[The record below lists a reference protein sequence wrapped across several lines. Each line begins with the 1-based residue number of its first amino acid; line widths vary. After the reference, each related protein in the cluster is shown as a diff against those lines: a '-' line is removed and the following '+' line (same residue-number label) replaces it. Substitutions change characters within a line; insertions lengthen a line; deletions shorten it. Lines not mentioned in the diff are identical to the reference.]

1 MGQTPCSA
9 LFERRDSIVEYSL
22 DPRVWNLVQVLLNFL
37 LREAFIHPAQ
47 EVSHSVVFTL
57 LVLQGEVVA
66 SESSYP
72 PLPSSIQIGRGED
85 VSERVVVCADYKLVP
100 VLPIWGQIF
109 MELLCNGPLKGQEFL
124 FVGVVPLFSIIHH
137 MAGIGDRMVSS
148 ICLLLRQYSP
158 EASSRGIGFQQEQLV
173 EVWKGQDRSLE
184 ASGLETLKGFPCL
197 QGQVNVFRLLVLVL
211 PTSEVI
217 QWRCNFGKALYEVLV
232 MTYKAHKRLHFGVGI
247 WGWTLSN

>member
-1 MGQTPCSA
+1 M
-9 LFERRDSIVEYSL
+9 LFKQRDSIVEYGL
-22 DPRVWNLVQVLLNFL
+22 DPRVWNLVQVLPNFL

-66 SESSYP
+66 SKLSYP

-85 VSERVVVCADYKLVP
+85 VSERVVVSADYKL
-100 VLPIWGQIF
+100 
-109 MELLCNGPLKGQEFL
+109 
-124 FVGVVPLFSIIHH
+124 VGVVPLFSLIHH

-148 ICLLLRQYSP
+148 ICLLLRQNSP
-158 EASSRGIGFQQEQLV
+158 KASSRGINFQQERLV
-173 EVWKGQDRSLE
+173 EVWKGQNRSLK
-184 ASGLETLKGFPCL
+184 AGGLETLKGFPCL
-197 QGQVNVFRLLVLVL
+197 RGQVDVFRLLVLVL

-217 QWRCNFGKALYEVLV
+217 QRHHNFGKALYEALV